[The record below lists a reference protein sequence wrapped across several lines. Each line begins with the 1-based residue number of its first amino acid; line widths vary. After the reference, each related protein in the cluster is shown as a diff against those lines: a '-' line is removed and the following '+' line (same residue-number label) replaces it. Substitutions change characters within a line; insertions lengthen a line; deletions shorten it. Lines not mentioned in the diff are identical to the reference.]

1 MVSTLDNELLKKC
14 QTHFRNKEIRHTLE
28 CFEQVLSYVDDTADQ
43 AKYILF
49 LKEIL
54 EYCRAN
60 HLIEEEA
67 VVLRSLGR
75 THSIFNQHYESLS
88 YHREALKIQRKLG
101 RKLEIAESLVL
112 MGESLEFNEKYKECI
127 DAYKSAAGIFHDLGK
142 LRKEKDL
149 KKEIA
154 RIEAFSRD
162 IIEDEYILKKFHIER
177 DY

>member
-1 MVSTLDNELLKKC
+1 MVSTLDNELLRQC
-14 QTHFRNKEIRHTLE
+14 QTHFRNKDIKNTLS
-28 CFEQVLSYVDDTADQ
+28 CFEKALSMVEETNDQ
-43 AKYILF
+43 AKYIIF

-54 EYCRAN
+54 EYCRVN

-75 THSIFNQHYESLS
+75 THSIFKQHYESLS

-101 RKLEIAESLVL
+101 RKLEIAEGLVL
-112 MGESLEFNEKYKECI
+112 IGESLEFNEKYQDCI
-127 DAYKSAAGIFHDLGK
+127 DTFKSAADMFHDLGK

-149 KKEIA
+149 KKEIT

-162 IIEDEYILKKFHIER
+162 TIEDEYILKKFHIER